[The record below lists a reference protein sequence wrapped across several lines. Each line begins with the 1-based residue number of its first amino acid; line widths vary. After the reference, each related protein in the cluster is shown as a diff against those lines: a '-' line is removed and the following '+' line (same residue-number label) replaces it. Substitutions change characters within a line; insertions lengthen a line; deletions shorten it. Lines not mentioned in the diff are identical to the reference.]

1 MRSLLLALL
10 AATACGPPAAPASP
24 PGNRVTPGVA
34 ITIAATEPLGWL
46 GLGLERTRD
55 AHPWLPASAQ
65 FGAMTLTDDTLPP
78 KLTVIGVSGPAQIL
92 TVGAPVSLKYGCDD
106 NSLGVQPLTGP
117 RLPPGPAWLLPP
129 TAPKTWTPAALEVRS
144 TQADLAHHSYVAGP
158 LTFELVRTSN
168 TSGHLQIFREGNLVH
183 DLPFERSEMDGA
195 DPAPIDLDKGG
206 PGVPAPIAAWS
217 VAPAGPFLVVLLR
230 PGYEGVTLQPLLV
243 EASRARVLE
252 DLTMYLYACA
262 F

>member
-1 MRSLLLALL
+1 MRSVFLALL
-10 AATACGPPAAPASP
+10 AATACGKPTAPASP
-24 PGNRVTPGVA
+24 PGNRVAPGVA
-34 ITIAATEPLGWL
+34 LTIARTEPLGWL

-55 AHPWLPASAQ
+55 AHPWLPSSAQ
-65 FGAMTLTDDTLPP
+65 LGAVTLTDDTLPP

-92 TVGAPVSLKYGCDD
+92 TVGPSVSLKYGCDD

-117 RLPPGPAWLLPP
+117 RLPPGPAWVLPP
-129 TAPKTWTPAALEVRS
+129 TAPKAWTPAALEVRS
-144 TQADLAHHSYVAGP
+144 TQADVAHHGYVAGP

-168 TSGHLQIFREGNLVH
+168 TSGRLQIFREGTPVH
-183 DLPFERSEMDGA
+183 EVPFERSEMDGA
-195 DPAPIDLDKGG
+195 DPAPIDLAKGG
-206 PGVPAPIAAWS
+206 PGVPAPIAVWS

-243 EASRARVLE
+243 ETASARVLE
-252 DLTMYLYACA
+252 DMTMYLYSCA